1 MMKQYQQGF
10 TLLEMMIVI
19 GIIGI
24 LAAVAIPYYQD
35 YLERGRLTAAK
46 KVMLATKQFYENGK
60 LEKPNDFSDRAKFQP
75 ILKSYLDNEVNSN
88 ESIRS
93 HYTIRGFVAGEGKAA
108 YIVMVTVPSDA
119 TKSGLYMSYRGDVY
133 KCKAGAIKVRAD
145 NTWTDDGKKPA
156 NCGNERF

>member
-1 MMKQYQQGF
+1 MMKQHQKGF

-24 LAAVAIPYYQD
+24 LAALAIPAYQN
-35 YLERGRLTAAK
+35 YLERGRLVAAK

-60 LEKPNDFSDRAKFQP
+60 LEKPNDFSDRTKFQP
-75 ILKSYLDNEVNSN
+75 LLKSYLDNEVNSN

-93 HYTIRGFVAGEGKAA
+93 HYTIHGFVGGEGKAA
-108 YIVMVTVPSDA
+108 YIVMVTVPNDK

-133 KCKAGAIKVRAD
+133 KCKAGTV
-145 NTWTDDGKKPA
+145 TGKLTGNGEKPA